1 MKQVIYARIYK
12 GESQYVAECLDVP
25 VVTQGKTLDEVTENL
40 REAIG
45 LQLEGEDLSQ
55 WDLVPEPSLIVNFE
69 LVSIAL

>member
-1 MKQVIYARIYK
+1 MKRVIYARIYK